1 MSGLQEVIEKEMK
14 NRRLKDK
21 RTDQVD
27 LTSVHHMAAEAT
39 IRRLKRVLLRR
50 RRAE

>member
-1 MSGLQEVIEKEMK
+1 MSGLQEVIEIEMK

-39 IRRLKRVLLRR
+39 IRRLKRVLSRR
-50 RRAE
+50 RRAK

>member
-1 MSGLQEVIEKEMK
+1 MSGLKDAIEKEMK

-27 LTSVHHMAAEAT
+27 LTSVHHIAAEAT
-39 IRRLKRVLLRR
+39 IRRLKRVLARR